1 MNDNLISEIIDL
13 NKVKANLMELQKMWE
28 QLITTMAAKS
38 SKDLKF
44 DNLAQNLKTVTTA
57 EKELANVKQAGLEVD
72 KKKVKITAEIIANY
86 DKYGKEEQKIIENEI
101 KRKHEIRETNKLL
114 KDRFTNEQD
123 LIKVLQ
129 RETKSI
135 ADLDKQNKDLQR
147 IQQKLNLTTK
157 EGLDANEKINAQISK
172 NKETIKQ
179 YTNEIDKQ
187 RRNVGNY
194 QGAVDTVNMSLGE
207 MRKELRALRDMSF
220 AGLSPEEIKQV
231 RDRMAEL
238 TDGIGDFQA
247 QINTASADA
256 IPAIMDG
263 LQGLVAV
270 AQGVTGTLAMFG
282 IETEKLDKA
291 MVQLIGISQALKT
304 AQELQEKGTI
314 KVMLATIKDTAAK
327 TANAVAAKGQAMAT
341 NGATKAVRAL
351 GRVMKS
357 NPYGVITA
365 AAAAAVTAIVAL
377 VKALKAQN
385 DEMKKMSEEEQR
397 LTRLRKANIEVS
409 NKAAES
415 YASVEVSL
423 RAYQKI
429 VNDTNKTDEERF
441 AALEEIKKATNGVV
455 TATDLSTGSLTSLND
470 QLDRYIET
478 SFDAA
483 MAQAA
488 INLATEEFSKILE
501 AQQDMEQF
509 KPGFWK
515 RIGTSIKNYFLSSG
529 NSYVA
534 IARDA
539 SDFAKQ
545 TIENQQEAIDKAEEM
560 METYKGIAAEL
571 MTAVFERAKAEQEAL
586 RALREKEKELRE
598 LERAAEAAKKRYQDY
613 LGAIKKANE
622 EAKLS
627 IELGEN
633 ANEVR
638 VKELEAIYAAT
649 KAYYELNGY
658 TADEIKH
665 LKELRAEIDKVN
677 AKIEEEKKAIEEV
690 NKAIE
695 KQNKAI
701 EEANK
706 AREEENKRYQDYL
719 DAVKKANEE
728 AKLQIALGE
737 DATDV
742 RKRELE
748 AIYAATKAYVEL
760 NGYTADEIEKLK
772 KLRDEIDKLNTK
784 IEEET
789 VETISKFKKVFNDFF
804 GTTEPI
810 ENWKDTFKES
820 VSQVVNESL
829 EIFNNLI
836 DMQSNQ
842 LEHELEAI
850 NTLYD
855 KQVSTLDDAYE
866 KRKSLLEATIDD
878 EEELAEALARIEEEK
893 TANYNKMQDEKIAKE
908 QEVAKKQAILEK
920 KRAKMEVAVGS
931 ARALVEAIK
940 LLGIATSTA
949 APGDPYSVVARIAAA
964 LAAALTVV
972 GAVTSGIA
980 KVKAIQIPE
989 FWAGGEAQEG
999 QLISVAER
1007 GRELAIG
1014 ESGQSYMFDKQSV
1027 IIAPENMRIF
1037 SNKETNK
1044 IMEKQ
1049 TINNVYEKSNNV
1061 SLTIAID
1068 NERHKKYF
1076 KLN

>member
-13 NKVKANLMELQKMWE
+13 NKVKMNLLELQKMWE

-44 DNLAQNLKTVTTA
+44 DDLAQNLKTVTIA
-57 EKELANVKQAGLEVD
+57 EAELAKTKQASFEVD

-123 LIKVLQ
+123 LVKVLQ

-147 IQQKLNLTTK
+147 IQQKLNLTSK
-157 EGLDANEKINAQISK
+157 EGLEANAKINAQIEK
-172 NKETIKQ
+172 NRNTIKE
-179 YTNEIDKQ
+179 YTNVIDKQ

-194 QGAVDTVNMSLGE
+194 QEAVDTANMSLGE
-207 MRKELRALRDMSF
+207 MRKELRELRNMSF
-220 AGLSPEEIKQV
+220 EGLNPEEIKQV

-238 TDGIGDFQA
+238 TDAIGDFQA
-247 QINTASADA
+247 QINTAAADK

-270 AQGVTGTLAMFG
+270 TQGLTGTLAMFG

-291 MVQLIGISQALKT
+291 MVQLIGVSQALKT

-314 KVMLATIKDTAAK
+314 KVMWATIKDTAAK
-327 TANAVAAKGQAMAT
+327 VKNAVAAKAQAMAT
-341 NGATKAVRAL
+341 KRATEATKGLNKA
-351 GRVMKS
+351 MKS
-357 NPYGVITA
+357 NPYAAIARVVIATVA
-365 AAAAAVTAIVAL
+365 AML
-377 VKALKAQN
+377 LFVKSLKAQN
-385 DEMKKMSEEEQR
+385 DELKKINEEEEK
-397 LTRLRKANIEVS
+397 LSRLRKATIEVS

-415 YASVEVSL
+415 HASVEVSL
-423 RAYQKI
+423 RTYQKI
-429 VNDTNKTDEERF
+429 VNDTNKSDEERF
-441 AALEEIKKATNGVV
+441 AALKEIEKATNGVV

-470 QLDRYIET
+470 QLDRYIAN
-478 SFDAA
+478 SFDVA

-488 INLATEEFSKILE
+488 MELATAEFSKILE
-501 AQQDMEQF
+501 AQKNIEQF

-515 RIGTSIKNYFLSSG
+515 RTWTAITSGLLSFG
-529 NSYVA
+529 NTH
-534 IARDA
+534 DA
-539 SDFAKQ
+539 FVRTAVKSTEQ
-545 TIENQQEAIDKAEEM
+545 MIENQQEAIGKAEEM
-560 METYKGIAAEL
+560 MEAYKENATEY
-571 MTAVFERAKAEQEAL
+571 MTAAFEKAKAEWEALEELRKQQEAL
-586 RALREKEKELRE
+586 REQ
-598 LERAAEAAKKRYQDY
+598 ERALEAAKRRYQNY
-613 LGAIKKANE
+613 VGAI
-622 EAKLS
+622 
-627 IELGEN
+627 
-633 ANEVR
+633 
-638 VKELEAIYAAT
+638 
-649 KAYYELNGY
+649 
-658 TADEIKH
+658 
-665 LKELRAEIDKVN
+665 
-677 AKIEEEKKAIEEV
+677 
-690 NKAIE
+690 
-695 KQNKAI
+695 
-701 EEANK
+701 
-706 AREEENKRYQDYL
+706 
-719 DAVKKANEE
+719 KKANEE

-737 DATDV
+737 NVTEV
-742 RKRELE
+742 RKKEVE
-748 AIYAATKAYVEL
+748 AIYSATKAYYEL
-760 NGYTADEIEKLK
+760 NGYTAKEIEKLK
-772 KLRDEIDKLNTK
+772 ELRAEIEKLNEEIANAPKLMGKQDVKTLESAAEATGEISMNMRDVAPTLNEAAAGLDKMDLIVAKLRNA
-784 IEEET
+784 
-789 VETISKFKKVFNDFF
+789 FNDFF
-804 GTTEPI
+804 GSTEPI
-810 ENWKDTFKES
+810 EDWRDAFKDAI
-820 VSQVVNESL
+820 SQVVYESL
-829 EIFNNLI
+829 ELFNNLI

-842 LEHELEAI
+842 LEQELEAI
-850 NTLYD
+850 NIMYD

-878 EEELAEALARIEEEK
+878 EEELAAALARIEEEK
-893 TANYNKMQDEKIAKE
+893 TATQNKMQDEKIAKE

-920 KRAKMEVAVGS
+920 KRVAMEVAAGS
-931 ARALVEAIK
+931 ASALVEAIK
-940 LLGIATSTA
+940 LLGIATATA
-949 APGDPYSVVARIAAA
+949 APGDPYTVAARIAAA

-972 GAVTSGIA
+972 GAVIAGIA

-1014 ESGQSYMFDKQSV
+1014 ESGQAYMFDKRSV
-1027 IIAPENMRIF
+1027 LFTPEKMRIF

-1044 IMEKQ
+1044 ILEKQ